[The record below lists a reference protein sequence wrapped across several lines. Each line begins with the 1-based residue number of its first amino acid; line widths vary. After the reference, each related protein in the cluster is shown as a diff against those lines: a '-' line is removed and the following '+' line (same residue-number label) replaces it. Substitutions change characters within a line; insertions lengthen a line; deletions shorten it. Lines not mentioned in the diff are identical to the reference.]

1 MLYMSYLGH
10 FPLLKKTTYF
20 LSLMKLV
27 NTFSSSSSGGGGSG
41 DGSSST
47 SGGGGGGGGGSR
59 CSTSANTTTI
69 FTKLWS
75 RCRIVA

>member
-27 NTFSSSSSGGGGSG
+27 NTFSSSGGG
-41 DGSSST
+41 GSSST